1 MWWTPS
7 VLIFLIFLGHL
18 TLLIIFFLKL
28 LPLASGCRHT
38 LFYFL
43 SLRTFFHIHFHVY
56 TSSFSPRLF
65 SSTPPRPIL
74 HFLTYH
80 SLYSPRVKSFTLAA
94 LFCNDHS
101 KMCSS
106 SLDLSPELQVSI
118 YIYIQIYVCV
128 YIYIMNHHLD
138 MPYVLAQSL

>member
-1 MWWTPS
+1 MRWTPF
-7 VLIFLIFLGHL
+7 VFIFLIFLGHL

-28 LPLASGCRHT
+28 LPLASGFHHI
-38 LFYFL
+38 LFYLL
-43 SLRTFFHIHFHVY
+43 SLRTFLHIHSHVY

-65 SSTPPRPIL
+65 SSTPQRPIL

-101 KMCSS
+101 KMCISR
-106 SLDLSPELQVSI
+106 LDLSPELQISI
-118 YIYIQIYVCV
+118 YIYKYMYV
-128 YIYIMNHHLD
+128 YIYIYNI
-138 MPYVLAQSL
+138 YVYV